1 MLAPKHADDFRT
13 HPALSL
19 LDAIAEEFHAHI
31 RGFDPFNQD
40 PALVKDVLRTKLT
53 PSLGGYIMSTYI
65 RPSQTH
71 SNRHVW

>member
-13 HPALSL
+13 QPALSL

-53 PSLGGYIMSTYI
+53 PKLGK
-65 RPSQTH
+65 
-71 SNRHVW
+71 